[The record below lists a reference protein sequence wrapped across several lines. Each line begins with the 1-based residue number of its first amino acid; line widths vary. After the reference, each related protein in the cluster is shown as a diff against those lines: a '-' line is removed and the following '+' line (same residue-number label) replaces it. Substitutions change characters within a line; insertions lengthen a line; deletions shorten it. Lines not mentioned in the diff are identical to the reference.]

1 MDRKELSEDVQD
13 INARLT
19 HLEDTTLDIKKLVI
33 KLIKQ
38 GNQIVKVL
46 KSFEIED
53 ITDDYI
59 DKPSNTNSEKIKE
72 MKELVD
78 EYLSKQ
84 HDLVEFEKEMSKHKD
99 KLTPG
104 IVGES

>member
-53 ITDDYI
+53 ITDDY
-59 DKPSNTNSEKIKE
+59 NER
-72 MKELVD
+72 
-78 EYLSKQ
+78 
-84 HDLVEFEKEMSKHKD
+84 
-99 KLTPG
+99 G
-104 IVGES
+104 G